1 MVEGGIGG
9 DRGDKVAF
17 TALLVLGWLA
27 SAWWVLEQAQYILG
41 VDRTLFVNRMV
52 LSLLVYGLLI
62 AYYVW
67 RSFQPAHW
75 AL

>member
-1 MVEGGIGG
+1 VGVG
-9 DRGDKVAF
+9 VWA
-17 TALLVLGWLA
+17 
-27 SAWWVLEQAQYILG
+27 LEQAQYILG
-41 VDRTLFVNRMV
+41 VDRILFVNRMV

-67 RSFQPAHW
+67 RSFKPAHW